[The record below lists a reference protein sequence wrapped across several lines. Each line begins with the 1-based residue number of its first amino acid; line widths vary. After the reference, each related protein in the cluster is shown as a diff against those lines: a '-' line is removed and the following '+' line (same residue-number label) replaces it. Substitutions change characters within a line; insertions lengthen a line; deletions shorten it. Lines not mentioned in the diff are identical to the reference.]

1 MRAYLEARKEETGL
15 STEIT
20 APMAGKIIEVKVK
33 VGDSVQ
39 EDDELFTLE
48 AMKMEMPI
56 VATAGGTVKEIKVEP
71 GQAVE
76 GDQVLA
82 VLE

>member
-1 MRAYLEARKEETGL
+1 MD
-15 STEIT
+15 IT
-20 APMAGKIIEVKVK
+20 APMAGKIIDVKVK
-33 VGDSVQ
+33 AGEQVQ

-56 VATAGGTVKEIKVEP
+56 VAPQGGTVKEVKVAP

-76 GDQVLA
+76 AEQVLA
-82 VLE
+82 VLD

>member
-1 MRAYLEARKEETGL
+1 LA
-15 STEIT
+15 TEIT

-56 VATAGGTVKEIKVEP
+56 VAPAAGTVKEIKVEA
-71 GQAVE
+71 GEAVE

-82 VLE
+82 ILE

>member
-1 MRAYLEARKEETGL
+1 V
-15 STEIT
+15 STEVT
-20 APMAGKIIEVKVK
+20 APMAGKIIEVKVG
-33 VGDSVQ
+33 VGEEVQ
-39 EDDELFTLE
+39 EDDEMFILE

-56 VATAGGTVKEIKVEP
+56 VAPGSGTVKEIKVEA

-76 GDQVLA
+76 ADQVLA

>member
-1 MRAYLEARKEETGL
+1 M
-15 STEIT
+15 SIEIT

-33 VGDSVQ
+33 VGDPVQ

-56 VATAGGTVKEIKVEP
+56 VATSGGTVKEIKVEA

-82 VLE
+82 VLD